1 MDDCVFRQILGKF
14 YGKVWVGFF
23 LNTGKP
29 LFAGISFKAKKRGN
43 HGKNGTKDIQ
53 SSSPLKR
60 SAYFYNSHWEFSMFS
75 FFLTLTQV
83 LSKTKTFKKWS
94 SVF

>member
-14 YGKVWVGFF
+14 YDKVWVGFF

-43 HGKNGTKDIQ
+43 HGKNGTKDI
-53 SSSPLKR
+53 
-60 SAYFYNSHWEFSMFS
+60 
-75 FFLTLTQV
+75 
-83 LSKTKTFKKWS
+83 
-94 SVF
+94 